1 MQRSREFRV
10 SAPGMP
16 TDTIIGYFLGG
27 FGGLFI
33 IISIIKSILT
43 QGKVQRVYGVLM
55 VSALIMAFT
64 GIVFSVIGYRADN
77 GGITGKKMA
86 IIMNGV
92 VFGLSIIFL
101 LMGL

>member
-1 MQRSREFRV
+1 MQRSKDFRV

-27 FGGLFI
+27 VGGLFI
-33 IISIIKSILT
+33 IISVIKSILS

-64 GIVFSVIGYRADN
+64 GIIFSAIGYRADN
-77 GGITGKKMA
+77 GGITGKKAA
-86 IIMNGV
+86 IIINGI
-92 VFGLSIIFL
+92 VFGVSIIFL
-101 LMGL
+101 LMGV

>member
-1 MQRSREFRV
+1 
-10 SAPGMP
+10 MP

-77 GGITGKKMA
+77 GGITSKKMA
-86 IIMNGV
+86 IILNGIV
-92 VFGLSIIFL
+92 LGVSVIFL